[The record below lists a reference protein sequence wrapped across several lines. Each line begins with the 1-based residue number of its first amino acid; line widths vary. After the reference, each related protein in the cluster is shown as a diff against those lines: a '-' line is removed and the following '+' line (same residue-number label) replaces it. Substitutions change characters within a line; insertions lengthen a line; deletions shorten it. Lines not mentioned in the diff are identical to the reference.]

1 MDKRC
6 VALRQRCTSPSAFS
20 ICATRSALT
29 AFACKHCTLKPR
41 LGYPW
46 APLEHLPAVASS
58 AVLRRGWLHAV
69 RSLPAAC
76 CMLCYMLHGPI
87 AVRCRLHVVG
97 CRASTA
103 QLSVACSGCMLQL
116 EPAAAVSV
124 FPCGHR
130 SLIGMGCCSDAV
142 RRCGPVAVFSAF
154 RRSRSSAQ
162 TIAIASPQCAAR
174 HSAAQRSA
182 VQRSTD

>member
-1 MDKRC
+1 MAKRC
-6 VALRQRCTSPSAFS
+6 VA
-20 ICATRSALT
+20 SALHLRLGLFDLRHKVGPYCLRLQ
-29 AFACKHCTLKPR
+29 ALHSKASPR

-46 APLEHLPAVASS
+46 APLERHLPADASS

-69 RSLPAAC
+69 CSLPAAC

-103 QLSVACSGCMLQL
+103 SYRLHVVVVCCNSSQQRPCLFVC
-116 EPAAAVSV
+116 V

-130 SLIGMGCCSDAV
+130 SMMATL
-142 RRCGPVAVFSAF
+142 CGAD
-154 RRSRSSAQ
+154 Q
-162 TIAIASPQCAAR
+162 
-174 HSAAQRSA
+174 
-182 VQRSTD
+182 